1 MKKILLLCILSLG
14 LSCSNAD
21 SDTQINEKNS
31 STTNNQAKGAHS
43 IEDDI
48 DQLFYNF
55 VNSYEYLESKKLV
68 LNFNNKFNVSI
79 SESDFTN
86 AEEMISWIENN
97 IDKTSFSSLNEAKL
111 EWNSI
116 VSLTEQ
122 KIVNHPQLFEFIKI
136 TDAKI
141 TKKYFEK
148 WIVISPITF
157 NDDCDRE
164 RKDCEGRVL
173 SNYLT
178 DCLQAGFYT
187 GSARAMVMAY
197 ADLSFDRGMAACG
210 SSYRSCMG
218 L

>member
-31 STTNNQAKGAHS
+31 STTNNQAKGAPS

-141 TKKYFEK
+141 TKSILK
-148 WIVISPITF
+148 S
-157 NDDCDRE
+157 
-164 RKDCEGRVL
+164 
-173 SNYLT
+173 
-178 DCLQAGFYT
+178 
-187 GSARAMVMAY
+187 
-197 ADLSFDRGMAACG
+197 
-210 SSYRSCMG
+210 G